1 MPFGLGHELVILISR
16 AALWSFFS
24 DIKLENADRA
34 PKDIPLIVTATH
46 HNMICDPAIL
56 SVTYPESRRL
66 HYWAKNTLFK
76 NPHAA
81 AFFTNCG
88 VLPVDRTTKDNA
100 LLYKH
105 TLDALRLGEAI
116 AVFPEGTSHTLP
128 HMGVFKDGASF
139 AALEYAKSIHEDP
152 RPNPDGSLPKPMAIQ
167 PVGIVYPQKSKY
179 RSMAIVS
186 YGEPIYMDEYLPV
199 FLQDAKKGA
208 KMLTQ
213 AILDATEKLSVNAP
227 NWQIRDVSEMA
238 RHLLFPGEMATMDDY
253 VPVIQSLINSFATL
267 GSEDKNVMK
276 LQESLLA
283 YKLELD
289 DLLLMDSHIAN
300 YNEKEITKVSTSIN
314 LLRRTAASLGDL
326 LLFFAGVL
334 VHLPLYIAGHYAGKM
349 TIFEEARAQSK
360 IVYGIALLPVVYLVG
375 FLLAWYFL
383 FGGSFF
389 GMLVAMATT
398 ATFFWYH
405 NVSIDERYDNFKDLL
420 GRWRIFDATVLGRG
434 MWRRK
439 VRILKLKE
447 LRQINLAE
455 LRAFIKEHKSD
466 NDHVHTVWNAIRK
479 RGQAFGDASRLSGRK
494 RKLAKQYEWSFEG

>member
-16 AALWSFFS
+16 ASLWSFFT
-24 DIKLENADRA
+24 DIKLEHAERA
-34 PKDIPLIVTATH
+34 PKDIPLIVAATH
-46 HNMICDPAIL
+46 HNMICDPAVL
-56 SVTYPESRRL
+56 SVTYPEQRRL

-76 NPHAA
+76 NPHAS

-105 TLDALRLGEAI
+105 TLESLRIGESI
-116 AVFPEGTSHTLP
+116 AVFPEGTSHSLP
-128 HMGVFKDGASF
+128 HLGVFKDGASF
-139 AALEYAKSIHEDP
+139 AALEYAKSIVEDP
-152 RPNPDGSLPKPMAIQ
+152 SPNADGSLPKSMAVL

-179 RSMAIVS
+179 RSSVIVQ
-186 YGEPIYMDEYLPV
+186 YGEPIYMDKYLPI
-199 FLQDAKKGA
+199 FLKDPKKGA
-208 KMLTQ
+208 KMLTHDMKE
-213 AILDATEKLSVNAP
+213 AIEKLTVNAP
-227 NWQIRDVSEMA
+227 DWHVRDASEMA
-238 RHLLFPGEMATMDDY
+238 RHLLFPGEVGMMKDY
-253 VPVIQSLINSFATL
+253 VPVIQSLINSFVTL
-267 GSEDKNVMK
+267 GMEDKYVIK

-300 YNEKEITKVSTSIN
+300 YNEKNITKAATSIN
-314 LLRRTAASLGDL
+314 LLRQTAASLVDL
-326 LLFFAGVL
+326 LLFFSGVL

-349 TIFEEARAQSK
+349 TIFEEARAQGK
-360 IVYGIALLPVVYLVG
+360 IVYGIALLPVMYFVG
-375 FLLAWYFL
+375 FLLAWYTL
-383 FGGSFF
+383 FGGTFF

-398 ATFFWYH
+398 GVFFWYH

-439 VRILKLKE
+439 ERILKLKE
-447 LRQINLAE
+447 LRQANLTA

-466 NDHVHTVWNAIRK
+466 NDDVHVVWDAIRT
-479 RGQAFGDASRLSGRK
+479 RSQAFGDVSRLHGRR